1 MIKFAMGNKVTEF
14 LEKVFFYKVITSY
27 YNFKK

>member
-1 MIKFAMGNKVTEF
+1 MIKIAMGNKVTEF
-14 LEKVFFYKVITSY
+14 LEKVFYRKVITPY